1 MYISSQNN
9 EKNDENISDKIIP
22 HLYEYNNLLIGLL
35 QNQKEEHPALGL
47 IQELQKI
54 LKDYKTTIDV
64 INLEKNSPVLPGM
77 RQIQEKFELIH
88 VYNYFRQIEGLG
100 NECKLEFN
108 NNKKVKNINY
118 SEIISTLNGT
128 ANSNINYNQKPQ
140 VSSNEYNRNQI
151 NEFEKL
157 LNWKKARIYMNEYD
171 TLKIRDINFNI
182 DSYVFSSEEPFADF
196 EFKFYQLKKKYL
208 YISNDPF
215 EQYCNSIDYSLHII
229 NQFKNIS
236 AFVYDTLCTKNYL
249 FDNNE
254 KYMNEI
260 SELFFKTNQNEAIN
274 LEELHNLETEIK
286 KYKNINE
293 NSGSSRKIK
302 KKTKSKI
309 NKFIYKQKYEK
320 QQNNNMSQLRLT
332 TSLIKQQQEMQRFSS
347 KVSGRN
353 LSTHVDNVN
362 PEKKVVSVTYN
373 AFNNNATTPNSNPI
387 TPNNALMQNAG
398 NSNIGIPT
406 SIPTNNTQVNNQM
419 IIGDNNIQNQNDVN
433 QINNNNY
440 NMLNN
445 QNNII
450 NQNNNQA
457 NIVGQQNDSR
467 QFDKNI
473 VPQQQNQNAIKSMN
487 QINITNLN
495 NNAPINNMM
504 HIQGNNVPVAGN
516 NMINLNAPNNIQK
529 NPITI
534 NTLLNNLKSP
544 TNSGNNNQ
552 SSQMLMMNSPQ
563 MNLQDRN
570 SGVNLNQLT
579 NINPNINSNSNL
591 QNISNINPLNFNNM
605 NNQNIPHIPSGVQ
618 NIAPSNQNLISGL
631 PQNNN
636 NLMNYLNPIQN
647 PLLNLQGLN
656 QIIPGTQNYPNM
668 HGQINNM
675 GINPLNNGLN
685 NNSINNNQ
693 FPNQFNPNIIPQISQ
708 THPQQILNKMD
719 SNGNINNN
727 HNNTK
732 PKTQQ
737 KKIMI

>member
-1 MYISSQNN
+1 
-9 EKNDENISDKIIP
+9 
-22 HLYEYNNLLIGLL
+22 
-35 QNQKEEHPALGL
+35 
-47 IQELQKI
+47 
-54 LKDYKTTIDV
+54 
-64 INLEKNSPVLPGM
+64 
-77 RQIQEKFELIH
+77 
-88 VYNYFRQIEGLG
+88 
-100 NECKLEFN
+100 
-108 NNKKVKNINY
+108 
-118 SEIISTLNGT
+118 
-128 ANSNINYNQKPQ
+128 
-140 VSSNEYNRNQI
+140 
-151 NEFEKL
+151 
-157 LNWKKARIYMNEYD
+157 
-171 TLKIRDINFNI
+171 
-182 DSYVFSSEEPFADF
+182 
-196 EFKFYQLKKKYL
+196 
-208 YISNDPF
+208 
-215 EQYCNSIDYSLHII
+215 
-229 NQFKNIS
+229 
-236 AFVYDTLCTKNYL
+236 
-249 FDNNE
+249 
-254 KYMNEI
+254 
-260 SELFFKTNQNEAIN
+260 
-274 LEELHNLETEIK
+274 
-286 KYKNINE
+286 
-293 NSGSSRKIK
+293 
-302 KKTKSKI
+302 
-309 NKFIYKQKYEK
+309 
-320 QQNNNMSQLRLT
+320 
-332 TSLIKQQQEMQRFSS
+332 
-347 KVSGRN
+347 
-353 LSTHVDNVN
+353 
-362 PEKKVVSVTYN
+362 
-373 AFNNNATTPNSNPI
+373 
-387 TPNNALMQNAG
+387 
-398 NSNIGIPT
+398 
-406 SIPTNNTQVNNQM
+406 
-419 IIGDNNIQNQNDVN
+419 
-433 QINNNNY
+433 
-440 NMLNN
+440 
-445 QNNII
+445 
-450 NQNNNQA
+450 
-457 NIVGQQNDSR
+457 
-467 QFDKNI
+467 
-473 VPQQQNQNAIKSMN
+473 
-487 QINITNLN
+487 
-495 NNAPINNMM
+495 MM

-708 THPQQILNKMD
+708 THPQQMLNKMD

-737 KKIMI
+737 KKNNDLIDKLQGMLQKINSTNSSSAKDPRKNRKK